1 MIMNNARRKAHKDAE
16 ARIFRILA
24 DNPEISQR
32 ALAQEV
38 GISVGSVHYLLN
50 ALIEAGYVRF
60 STASSSKDGRRKGY
74 YLTKRGMAEKIAATT
89 AFLNRKTLEYKALKQ
104 EIDMLKVEQ
113 REQKALV
120 LPLYD

>member
-1 MIMNNARRKAHKDAE
+1 MIMNNARRKAQKDAE

>member
-1 MIMNNARRKAHKDAE
+1 MNNARRKAQKDAE

>member
-1 MIMNNARRKAHKDAE
+1 MNNARRKAHKDAE